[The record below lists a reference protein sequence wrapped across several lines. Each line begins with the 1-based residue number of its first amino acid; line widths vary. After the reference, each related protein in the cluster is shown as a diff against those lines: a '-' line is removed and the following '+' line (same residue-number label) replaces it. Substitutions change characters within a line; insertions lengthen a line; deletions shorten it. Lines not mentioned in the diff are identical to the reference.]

1 MDPETK
7 AQKLELIASQP
18 PTTLPNVRIA
28 AASTILE
35 ETFHA
40 TTLLTD
46 GGKGRIVGEE
56 ELSEGALL
64 RFHST
69 FSLWI
74 CNHAAVERIRRPKYL
89 ELAFREDL
97 GHDMKELALGF
108 WKDRINF
115 PGWKDFGPPNNHGDT
130 RSVYVPAELAHYRGY
145 LVASI
150 MGNTASATA
159 LFVMF
164 YGLRNPRMCE
174 CCARKYATT
183 TTESGEHVL
192 GPFADCV
199 SYSKALGGS
208 CANCIWEGHQDCTWK
223 FLNRYLP
230 AMKLDELSELPM
242 PGGIRRLV
250 EVMTAAFRPGALNPT
265 SCPRITCKLTGLP
278 LGPEDKEDAVKEA
291 NEELEAR
298 YEAKL
303 EAQYLAEFEAQYL
316 AEF

>member
-18 PTTLPNVRIA
+18 PTALPNVRIA
-28 AASTILE
+28 AVSTILE
-35 ETFHA
+35 KNFHA
-40 TTLLTD
+40 NTLLSD
-46 GGKGRIVGEE
+46 GGKGRIAAEE

-64 RFHST
+64 RFHNT
-69 FSLWI
+69 FSFWI

-97 GHDMKELALGF
+97 RDNMKELAVGF
-108 WKDRINF
+108 WKDTIDF
-115 PGWKDFGPPNNHGDT
+115 PGWKDFGPPNNYEDT
-130 RSVYVPAELAHYRGY
+130 RRVYVPAELAHYRGY

-164 YGLRNPRMCE
+164 YGLSNPRMCE
-174 CCARKYATT
+174 CCANKYATT

-223 FLNRYLP
+223 FLDRYLS
-230 AMKLDELSELPM
+230 AMRLDELSALPL
-242 PGGIRRLV
+242 PEESIRLV
-250 EVMTAAFRPGALNPT
+250 EDMTAAFRPGALNAM
-265 SCPRITCKLTGLP
+265 SCPRVTCKLTGLP
-278 LGPEDKEDAVKEA
+278 LGPEDKKDAVEEA
-291 NEELEAR
+291 NEEIRAQD
-298 YEAKL
+298 EAKIETL
-303 EAQYLAEFEAQYL
+303 
-316 AEF
+316 